1 MGKKRRIVSLV
12 LAFIMGFLSIL
23 PQSMVL
29 RAAGTRKAYVKAT
42 AMYSYAYEVL
52 DLINAER
59 AKEGLSALSM
69 DIDLVEAAMQRAA
82 ENVIAVALTENLDHN
97 RPDGSAFWTVSDKA
111 FGENIAA
118 GQRTPE
124 SVVAAW
130 MGSTGHKGNILDKT
144 FTCVGIGCVKIGTGY
159 YCYWAQ
165 EFGYNT
171 AKTGTRPSDGIR
183 SYTIECKEET
193 FASLSGLGDTYKE
206 YISTSEPFTGW
217 KKTGGV
223 WKYYEN
229 DDYVTG
235 WLKNGGFWYYLDADG
250 VMQTGWK
257 RISGKWYFFSG
268 SGAMK
273 TGWVQSSGKWYYLA
287 GSGAM
292 VTGWR
297 KIGTVW
303 YYFTGS
309 GAMKT
314 GWFFQAGNWYY
325 FTGSGVMVTGERS
338 ISGKTYRFNADGV
351 CLNP

>member
-1 MGKKRRIVSLV
+1 MGKKRRIVSMV
-12 LAFIMGFLSIL
+12 LALILGLLAIL
-23 PQSMVL
+23 PQAMVL
-29 RAAGTRKAYVKAT
+29 RAAGTKKVYVTAT

-82 ENVIAVALTENLDHN
+82 ENVVAVALTGDLDHN
-97 RPDGSAFWTVSDKA
+97 RPDGSGFYTVSDKA
-111 FGENIAA
+111 NGENIAA

-124 SVVAAW
+124 KVVDDW
-130 MGSTGHKGNILDKT
+130 MNSSGHRGNIMDRVY
-144 FTCVGIGCVKIGTGY
+144 TCVGIGCVKIGTGY
-159 YCYWAQ
+159 YFYWAQ
-165 EFGYNT
+165 EFGCGRV
-171 AKTGTRPSDGIR
+171 KTGTKPADG
-183 SYTIECKEET
+183 SKTYTIECDAESY
-193 FASLSGLGDTYKE
+193 AVLSGLEDSYKK
-206 YISTSEPFTGW
+206 YISVAEQRSGW
-217 KKTGGV
+217 EKEGSV

-229 DDYVTG
+229 NVYVTG
-235 WLKNGGFWYYLDADG
+235 WLKNGGFWYYLDANG

-257 RISGKWYFFSG
+257 KISGKWYFFSG

-303 YYFTGS
+303 YYFFSS
-309 GAMKT
+309 GEMKT
-314 GWFFQAGNWYY
+314 GWLYQSGNWYY
-325 FTGSGVMVTGERS
+325 FTGSGVMVTGQRV
-338 ISGKTYRFNADGV
+338 ISGKTYKFNSDGV